1 MDLIFAIRGLL
12 SFVAFTEFTNA
23 IRCFWP
29 LAEADR
35 EQSFIHAQLFSGIPE
50 LSVEAERTLCHAYG
64 LFSGLVG
71 LIIIHAA
78 IFAHYRPLV
87 SLALCA
93 ESLKL
98 FFLLLEAFIFG
109 SVSTGLHLIFPV
121 VTGFV
126 TVFSAIG
133 LLVLTSD
140 GLSSD
145 DENLELVRRSKKL
158 RKNR

>member
-29 LAEADR
+29 LCEDR
-35 EQSFIHAQLFSGIPE
+35 EHSYVHAHLFSGIH
-50 LSVEAERTLCHAYG
+50 LAVEAERTLCHAYG

-71 LIIIHAA
+71 LVIIHAA

-93 ESLKL
+93 ESLKV
-98 FFLLLEAFIFG
+98 FFLLIEAFIFG
-109 SVSTGLHLIFPV
+109 SVTIGQHLIFPV
-121 VTGFV
+121 ITGFV
-126 TVFSAIG
+126 TIFSTIG

-145 DENLELVRRSKKL
+145 DENLELVRKARKL

>member
-12 SFVAFTEFTNA
+12 SFVSFTEFTNA

-29 LAEADR
+29 LVEADR
-35 EQSFIHAQLFSGIPE
+35 GYLWDIPE

-98 FFLLLEAFIFG
+98 IFLLLEAFIFG
-109 SVSTGLHLIFPV
+109 SVSTGQHLIFPV

-126 TVFSAIG
+126 TIFTAIG
-133 LLVLTSD
+133 LLVLTTD
-140 GLSSD
+140 GLLGD
-145 DENLELVRRSKKL
+145 DENLELVKRARKL